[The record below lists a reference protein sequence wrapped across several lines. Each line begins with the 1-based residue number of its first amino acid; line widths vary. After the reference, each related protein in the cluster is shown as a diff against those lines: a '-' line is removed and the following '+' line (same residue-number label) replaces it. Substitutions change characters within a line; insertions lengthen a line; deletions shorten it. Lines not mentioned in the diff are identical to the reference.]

1 MEKQEMLA
9 LLTSMARGIA
19 KTFGKNCETLIQD
32 LDRADHPILAIFN
45 GHVTGRGPG
54 SVEDVFGSTSKG
66 IEPALLQRDL
76 VNMMVVRGEQRIKST
91 TMIVRGEGYCL
102 GLGINLDVTLMGA
115 YAEFLSGQL
124 ETDSYLDSTIDSAKE
139 VRLAEIFDLCQ
150 QEAGV
155 PPEEMK
161 KEDRLVLIRLLK
173 AHHAFDYQ
181 KAVPF
186 ISERLGVSRYTVYNY
201 LKEVEK
207 PVQGK
212 PGPQV
217 TG

>member
-1 MEKQEMLA
+1 MNDNAAALA
-9 LLTSMARGIA
+9 TLL
-19 KTFGKNCETLIQD
+19 
-32 LDRADHPILAIFN
+32 
-45 GHVTGRGPG
+45 
-54 SVEDVFGSTSKG
+54 
-66 IEPALLQRDL
+66 
-76 VNMMVVRGEQRIKST
+76 
-91 TMIVRGEGYCL
+91 
-102 GLGINLDVTLMGA
+102 
-115 YAEFLSGQL
+115 
-124 ETDSYLDSTIDSAKE
+124 
-139 VRLAEIFDLCQ
+139 DLCRRLCLA
-150 QEAGV
+150 AGV

-201 LKEVEK
+201 LKEVEE